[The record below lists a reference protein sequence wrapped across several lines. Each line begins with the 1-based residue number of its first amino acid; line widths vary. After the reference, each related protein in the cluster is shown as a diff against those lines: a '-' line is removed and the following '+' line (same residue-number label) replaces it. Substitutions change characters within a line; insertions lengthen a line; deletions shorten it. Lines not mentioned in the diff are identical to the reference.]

1 TVNGVESSVTLTDAN
16 ITSDKGITSN
26 TINLTG
32 ETGATLKDVTMEIK
46 PGGANQ
52 VLITDATGDGVTWV
66 DQSVISPATTNEL
79 ASSGNTLTS
88 TVNGEEATTDII
100 NTVANSLNANNELV
114 TTVNGVDGT
123 GVDLTPAIQA
133 NQKTTVVE
141 EGTGVTVTSAV
152 AGNVTTYTVS
162 ADAVDAEDITNGK
175 ALTSTDLDLSANAS
189 TALLKDVTANIKTG
203 AVTADKIL
211 EGTVASVDLADSA
224 VTAAKINNDVAG
236 EGLTKNATTGAL
248 DVDFDKGGEELAEG
262 TLSSAAI
269 GAMTVTGGEDAL
281 FKDVTLA
288 VKVESG
294 VEIHDDKVKLGGN
307 LTRETT
313 ISNNGNAMTLA
324 TGGSNLNIT
333 GLDKSTVQATP
344 NNAVITDRILSVDAN
359 DKVKALKAAMP
370 KFFYMPSVLVPTAES
385 HLGQAGVTFDNATRT
400 GTINL
405 YTIYTAQFGNPVAS
419 TNASALPVLR
429 IQDLDFHV
437 TYATPGAFTISGI
450 DAATGI
456 MTYTVSPT
464 ADITNG
470 SFINIVF

>member
-1 TVNGVESSVTLTDAN
+1 ALNNGAIAYDNATNTITYTDAAGNEMELALNTTNLAYDSTNSELVYTNSKGEEVRVDISELVAANTTNTLRLTGNELTSTVNGVESSVTLTDAN

-203 AVTADKIL
+203 AVTSDKIL
-211 EGTVASVDLADSA
+211 DGTVATVDLADRA

-248 DVDFDKGGEELAEG
+248 
-262 TLSSAAI
+262 
-269 GAMTVTGGEDAL
+269 
-281 FKDVTLA
+281 
-288 VKVESG
+288 
-294 VEIHDDKVKLGGN
+294 
-307 LTRETT
+307 
-313 ISNNGNAMTLA
+313 
-324 TGGSNLNIT
+324 
-333 GLDKSTVQATP
+333 
-344 NNAVITDRILSVDAN
+344 
-359 DKVKALKAAMP
+359 
-370 KFFYMPSVLVPTAES
+370 
-385 HLGQAGVTFDNATRT
+385 
-400 GTINL
+400 
-405 YTIYTAQFGNPVAS
+405 
-419 TNASALPVLR
+419 
-429 IQDLDFHV
+429 
-437 TYATPGAFTISGI
+437 
-450 DAATGI
+450 
-456 MTYTVSPT
+456 
-464 ADITNG
+464 
-470 SFINIVF
+470 